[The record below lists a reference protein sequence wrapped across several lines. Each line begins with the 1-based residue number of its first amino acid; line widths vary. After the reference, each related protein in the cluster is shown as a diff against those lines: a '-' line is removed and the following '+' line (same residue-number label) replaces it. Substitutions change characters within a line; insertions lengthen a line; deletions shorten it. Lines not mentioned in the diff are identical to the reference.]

1 MHTARL
7 RKLLRDINDD
17 DASKRRSAAEALSGG
32 DERAIYPLIRALKD
46 DNFGVQDAAM
56 RSLME
61 IKGETTTYMVLPL
74 LRENSFL
81 RNTAI
86 MIIREMGKIAVPLL
100 YVLLND
106 RDDDVRKFALDL
118 IHDIRYCGYPEKL
131 VEMLT
136 TDQNANVRAAAA
148 KTIGMLQY
156 KKAVPQLIKALSD
169 EEWVCFSAL
178 EALTN
183 LNDESSMDAMLDLLN
198 NPSETIRYAAI
209 EALGKIGSSKAVQY
223 LTEHTS
229 KAEGFEKTAA
239 IKSLSRIG
247 CVPPLPGISEVLID
261 MLKEDEWD
269 DKLTAIKGLV
279 SLKAG
284 GAIHHMVDM
293 AGSFDLSEPDS
304 EDKLHVIKEAIHSF
318 GCNDLLIKLLSDE
331 SIKYRGKVV
340 VIEILGHLRCKNSV
354 PALINL
360 LKKSDYRDVRRTSI
374 KSLGQIESDEA
385 KKCLIEAISDDDSHV
400 RKTAVAALG
409 KIGEMTAFEPL
420 MTLLPN
426 EQYKDV
432 IDESINALMNINSTL
447 FLSRI
452 DELNENIRRIAS
464 RYSSELNPGISC

>member
-1 MHTARL
+1 MHTRRL
-7 RKLLRDINDD
+7 KKLIRDINNG

-61 IKGETTTYMVLPL
+61 IKGETTAYMVLPL

-118 IHDIRYCGYPEKL
+118 IHDIQYCGYPEKL
-131 VEMLT
+131 VEMLSG
-136 TDQNANVRAAAA
+136 DQNVNVRAAAA
-148 KTIGMLQY
+148 KTIGVLQY
-156 KKAVPQLIKALSD
+156 KKAIPQLIKALSD

-178 EALTN
+178 EALTY
-183 LNDESSMDAMLDLLN
+183 LKDDSSLDAIINLLN

-209 EALGKIGSSKAVQY
+209 EALGKIDSSKAVQY

-229 KAEGFEKTAA
+229 KAVGFEKIAT
-239 IKSLSRIG
+239 IKSLARIG
-247 CVPPLPGISEVLID
+247 CVPSLPGVAEVLID
-261 MLKEDEWD
+261 MLQEDEWD
-269 DKLTAIKGLV
+269 DKLTAMKALV
-279 SLKAG
+279 SIRAEN
-284 GAIHHMVDM
+284 AIHHMVDM

-304 EDKLHVIKEAIHSF
+304 EDKLLAIKEVVHSF
-318 GCNDLLIKLLSDE
+318 GCNDSLIALLNDDSM
-331 SIKYRGKVV
+331 KYRGKVV
-340 VIEILGHLRCKNSV
+340 AIEIVGNLRCNKSV
-354 PALINL
+354 PALVKL
-360 LKKSDYRDVRRTSI
+360 LKSDYRDVRRTSI

-385 KKCLIEAISDDDSHV
+385 KECLMEAISDSDSHV

-409 KIGEMTAFEPL
+409 KIGLMTAFEPL
-420 MTLLPN
+420 MTMLRN
-426 EQYKDV
+426 EQYNDV
-432 IDESINALMNINSTL
+432 IDEFIAALMNINARL
-447 FLSRI
+447 FLARI
-452 DELNENIRRIAS
+452 GEFNENIRSIAA
-464 RYSSELNPGISC
+464 RYSAELSLEIKC